1 MHKTSISCQLINNL
15 FTESKKYFEINR
27 FLLLFAKECS
37 EKTVNVVFKL
47 SRYFP
52 LISRISEIDVL
63 FKELSHLISSLFLS
77 IL

>member
-15 FTESKKYFEINR
+15 FTESKKYCEINR
-27 FLLLFAKECS
+27 FLLLFAKEYS

-52 LISRISEIDVL
+52 LLSRISEIDVL